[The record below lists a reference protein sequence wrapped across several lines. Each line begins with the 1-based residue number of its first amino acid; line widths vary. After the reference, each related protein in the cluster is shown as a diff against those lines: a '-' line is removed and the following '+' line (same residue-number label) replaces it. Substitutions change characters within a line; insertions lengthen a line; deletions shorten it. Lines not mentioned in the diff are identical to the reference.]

1 MLKEI
6 RVRSVAAM
14 AVGILCLA
22 IFAVG
27 ARPRNHQDNVDRT
40 TAKKPL
46 LILQK
51 NQPDSPLT
59 ITAVIV
65 DDSPDSR
72 MPTVHFTLINDSG
85 KRIMVYAV
93 KHEAQFSN
101 GTVSGSVVVTL
112 PDAKH
117 ALRTG
122 RAPQAEISGIQY
134 PQPPESLTLSVDFVE
149 FVDGTR
155 WGDDTLKTSE
165 RVDGVRAGASAE
177 RESLMKVLTTDG
189 PEGVLRSL
197 DSIMPEPNQISSR
210 SEQWLDGFRHGV
222 GWIRERVRG
231 KGQNAADIEK
241 ELKQP
246 VESTAERR

>member
-6 RVRSVAAM
+6 RVSSVAAI

-22 IFAVG
+22 ILAVG
-27 ARPRNHQDNVDRT
+27 AGPRKYQDPVGRT
-40 TAKKPL
+40 ITKRPL
-46 LILQK
+46 LILKK

-72 MPTVHFTLINDSG
+72 MPTVHFTLINNSG

-101 GTVSGSVVVTL
+101 GTVSGSVVVNL

-117 ALRTG
+117 ALRPG
-122 RAPQAEISGIQY
+122 RAPQVEISGIQY

-149 FVDGTR
+149 FVDGVR
-155 WGDDTLKTSE
+155 WGDDTLRTSE
-165 RVDGVRAGASAE
+165 RIDGLRAGASAE
-177 RESLMKVLTTDG
+177 REILMKVLTTDG

-197 DSIMPEPNQISSR
+197 DLIKPEPNQVSSR
-210 SEQWLDGFRHGV
+210 SEEWLDGFRHGV
-222 GWIRERVRG
+222 GWIRERVRS
-231 KGQNAADIEK
+231 KGENSSEIEK

-246 VESTAERR
+246 VDSTAERR